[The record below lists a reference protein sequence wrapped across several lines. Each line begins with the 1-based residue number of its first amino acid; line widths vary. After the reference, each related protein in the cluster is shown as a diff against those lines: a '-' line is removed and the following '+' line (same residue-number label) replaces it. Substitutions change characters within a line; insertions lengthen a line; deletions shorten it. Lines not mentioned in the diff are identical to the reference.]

1 MRFSQ
6 ILSVFVATAIANAPV
21 HPTTVAPPTLITL
34 KSDNHVALTG
44 EISRTLIDKAILTLN
59 RIHSRHIYVYIDSIG
74 GFVDEGERFI
84 AQMQYR
90 QATNTTF
97 TCVAQMAHSM
107 AFYIMQRCDK
117 RLVTQG
123 ANMMQHQISV
133 VNTGQ
138 HSNLESHLG
147 MIRRKANRIYQA
159 CADRIGIPLKT
170 FIHRTTSDWWLY
182 GEEIVQQNVADG
194 LAIVGCSPE
203 LQEVLVGLSNKV
215 IYTNRCPLVYTPML

>member
-6 ILSVFVATAIANAPV
+6 IISVFVGTAIANAPV

-34 KSDNHVALTG
+34 ESDNHLALTG

-59 RIHSRHIYVYIDSIG
+59 RIHKPEIYVYIDSGG

-97 TCVAQMAHSM
+97 TCIAQTAHSM

-123 ANMMQHQISV
+123 AKMMQHQVSV
-133 VNTGQ
+133 QNIGQ
-138 HSNLESHLG
+138 LRNLESHLG
-147 MIRRKANRIYQA
+147 MIRRTANRIYQA

-170 FIHRTTSDWWLY
+170 FLHRTTSDWWLY

-194 LAIVGCSPE
+194 LAIVGCSPK
-203 LQEVLVGLSNKV
+203 LQDVSVGLDNKV
-215 IYTNRCPLVYTPML
+215 VYTNRCPLVHTTL